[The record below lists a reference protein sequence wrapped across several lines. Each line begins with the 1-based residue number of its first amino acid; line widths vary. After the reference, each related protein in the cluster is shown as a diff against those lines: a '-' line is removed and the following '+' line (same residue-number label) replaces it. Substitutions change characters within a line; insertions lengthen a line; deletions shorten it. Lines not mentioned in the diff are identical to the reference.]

1 MAAKHQKII
10 FFFKKSVS
18 SLWYF
23 KKNCALLVFNWQK
36 YVPKKKLFYL
46 SYYFSLSHTH
56 THTHKTKTKPQ
67 KKDNIIPFADVS

>member
-10 FFFKKSVS
+10 FFKSVS
-18 SLWYF
+18 SLWYL

-46 SYYFSLSHTH
+46 SYYFSLSLSLTH
-56 THTHKTKTKPQ
+56 TRTHIKQ
-67 KKDNIIPFADVS
+67 KQNPKRKIT